1 MEERQY
7 CISARQLQ
15 RMIILETGS
24 VGCLF
29 VTFWSGGNNGLPIV
43 MLSVIGSLF
52 YGGLLMAIGKAGGGF
67 PEMTEQNMSGF
78 LWRTVWCIYIV
89 RFVIRGAWIL
99 AYMEEL
105 IHETLYPG
113 NRYMILIPLLLVCGY
128 ASVRSL
134 LGRARFVE
142 LLFWWVIVPLVLL
155 FLTGIWKLDLREL
168 APTEPINSREIFRG
182 EYRLSL
188 IHI

>member
-52 YGGLLMAIGKAGGGF
+52 MVDF
-67 PEMTEQNMSGF
+67 
-78 LWRTVWCIYIV
+78 
-89 RFVIRGAWIL
+89 
-99 AYMEEL
+99 
-105 IHETLYPG
+105 
-113 NRYMILIPLLLVCGY
+113 
-128 ASVRSL
+128 
-134 LGRARFVE
+134 
-142 LLFWWVIVPLVLL
+142 
-155 FLTGIWKLDLREL
+155 
-168 APTEPINSREIFRG
+168 
-182 EYRLSL
+182 
-188 IHI
+188 

>member
-52 YGGLLMAIGKAGGGF
+52 LWWTSDGDRKGGRRLPGNDGAKYVRVLMADSLVYLYRAVCNTRG
-67 PEMTEQNMSGF
+67 MDSGIYG
-78 LWRTVWCIYIV
+78 RTD
-89 RFVIRGAWIL
+89 
-99 AYMEEL
+99 
-105 IHETLYPG
+105 
-113 NRYMILIPLLLVCGY
+113 
-128 ASVRSL
+128 S
-134 LGRARFVE
+134 
-142 LLFWWVIVPLVLL
+142 
-155 FLTGIWKLDLREL
+155 
-168 APTEPINSREIFRG
+168 
-182 EYRLSL
+182 
-188 IHI
+188 